1 MLRLIVQPWA
11 SYLAIQNPGYVALS
25 FAGKSEL
32 VIYARH
38 FNKIMEIEK
47 MKIIGISASAR
58 KNKSTHFLL
67 DQCLNE
73 SKRAAE
79 LLEKSLEVELIDI
92 APMKINACIACG
104 KCKKGVLCSQ
114 EDDFQPLI
122 SKLADPELVGIIMAT
137 PVYMGCMSAQAKA
150 FLDRTVLF
158 RRNGFMFKNKL
169 GGVIAVGGSRNG
181 GQELTIQAVHAAMMI
196 HDMIIVGDGGHF
208 GGAAWGS
215 HPNGYEGDETGINT
229 AKSLG
234 KRMTEVACMLH
245 H

>member
-1 MLRLIVQPWA
+1 
-11 SYLAIQNPGYVALS
+11 
-25 FAGKSEL
+25 
-32 VIYARH
+32 
-38 FNKIMEIEK
+38 

-58 KNKSTHFLL
+58 ENKSTHFLL
-67 DQCLNE
+67 QQCLNE
-73 SKRAAE
+73 SRRTAE
-79 LLEKSLEVELIDI
+79 ALGKSIEVELINL
-92 APMKINACIACG
+92 APLKFNACIACG

-122 SKLADPELVGIIMAT
+122 SKLADSEIVAIILAT

-150 FLDRTVLF
+150 FIDRTVLF

-196 HDMIIVGDGGHF
+196 HDMIIVGDGDHF

-215 HPNGYEGDETGINT
+215 HPDGYEGDETGIST
-229 AKSLG
+229 AKNLG
-234 KRMTEVACMLH
+234 KRISEVACMWQGHLE
-245 H
+245 